1 MKEFKLNL
9 RQPLSRALISASG
22 WSLIDPE
29 LKKHIREE
37 LNVLELGS
45 LSEVGE
51 DLVDI
56 SVKANFRSLGS
67 RYGADVQ
74 KIASAISATDTLLL
88 VRTLRESGNYQLT
101 YDDKKAD
108 LILEDLIITE
118 TPKEGWAFATYGGE
132 TVALDLTLTPELLK
146 LGITREAIHII
157 QNLRKTSGFKLSDRI
172 NIRWNAC
179 PEVASTILQYSKEIS
194 EEVLALSLVQD
205 LTLPLPEGNLGL
217 TFLIEKA

>member
-67 RYGADVQ
+67 RYVATATRRHRGAPN
-74 KIASAISATDTLLL
+74 IS
-88 VRTLRESGNYQLT
+88 
-101 YDDKKAD
+101 
-108 LILEDLIITE
+108 
-118 TPKEGWAFATYGGE
+118 YG
-132 TVALDLTLTPELLK
+132 
-146 LGITREAIHII
+146 
-157 QNLRKTSGFKLSDRI
+157 S
-172 NIRWNAC
+172 
-179 PEVASTILQYSKEIS
+179 
-194 EEVLALSLVQD
+194 
-205 LTLPLPEGNLGL
+205 
-217 TFLIEKA
+217 